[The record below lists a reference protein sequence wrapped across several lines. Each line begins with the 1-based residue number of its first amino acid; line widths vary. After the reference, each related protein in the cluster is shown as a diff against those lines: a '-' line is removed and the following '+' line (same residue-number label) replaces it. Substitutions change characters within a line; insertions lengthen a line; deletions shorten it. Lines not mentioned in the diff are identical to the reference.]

1 MRPLYRPLTECIL
14 CRSTA
19 LEVAVPLAPMP
30 IATPTFAVPTHLRGN
45 EDAFAAAPLDLMLCT
60 GCGHLQ
66 TSTVIDPE
74 FNYSNYVYKT
84 ASSLGL
90 VDHFRGL
97 AERVRERLSPK
108 AGDLVVEIGSNDGS
122 LLRFFHER
130 GQRVLGIDLAEK
142 IAQAATAA
150 GIPTLARFFN
160 PALAREIAAQHGK
173 ATVMLANNV
182 IANVDDVSQF
192 TKGLDPLLAPDGCFV
207 FETQYGADVIDRLL
221 LDTVYTEHLSYFMVR
236 PLASHFAAHGYQVI
250 DVERIATKG
259 GSIRVTVQR
268 KGGPRPVTA
277 AVGAIIADEER
288 RGMFGHAYYQ
298 AFARRVQDTG
308 ARLNAIVDAEEQKG
322 RFVAGY
328 GVSVGTSTL
337 LHQFRLVGRIR
348 CLFDDNPE
356 KETHLRG
363 PGYAIPVL
371 PPSAVLEQNPGA
383 IIVFAWRYAD
393 PIIAKQQTYLTK
405 GGRFVIPL
413 PEVVERTR

>member
-1 MRPLYRPLTECIL
+1 MRPLYRPLKQCIL
-14 CRSTA
+14 CRSAA

-30 IATPTFAVPTHLRGN
+30 IATPTFAVPEHLRGK
-45 EDAFAAAPLDLMLCT
+45 EEAFAAAPLDLMLCT
-60 GCGHLQ
+60 ACGHLQ

-90 VDHFRGL
+90 VEHFRGL
-97 AERVRERLSPK
+97 ADRVRERLAPR
-108 AGDLVVEIGSNDGS
+108 ANDLVVEIGSNDGS
-122 LLRFFHER
+122 LLRFFKDR
-130 GQRVLGIDLAEK
+130 GQRVLGVDPAEK
-142 IAQAATAA
+142 IAEAATAA

-160 PALAREIAAQHGK
+160 PDLAHEIAAQHGQ
-173 ATVMLANNV
+173 AAVMIANNV
-182 IANVDDVSQF
+182 IANVEDVSLF
-192 TKGLDPLLAPDGCFV
+192 TKGLDALLAPAGCFV

-221 LDTVYTEHLSYFMVR
+221 LDTVYTEHLSYCMIR
-236 PLASHFAAHGYQVI
+236 PLVTHFAAHGYQVI
-250 DVERIATKG
+250 DVERIPTKG

-268 KGGPRPVTA
+268 KGAGRPVSGNVA
-277 AVGAIIADEER
+277 AIVAEEER
-288 RGMFGHAYYQ
+288 RGMFGRAYYQ
-298 AFARRVQDTG
+298 AFSRRVQDIGT
-308 ARLNAIVDAEEQKG
+308 RLNAVVDAEEKRG

-371 PPSAVLEQNPGA
+371 PPTAVVEQNPDA
-383 IIVFAWRYAD
+383 IIIFAWRYAD
-393 PIIAKQQTYLTK
+393 PIIAKQHAYLAS